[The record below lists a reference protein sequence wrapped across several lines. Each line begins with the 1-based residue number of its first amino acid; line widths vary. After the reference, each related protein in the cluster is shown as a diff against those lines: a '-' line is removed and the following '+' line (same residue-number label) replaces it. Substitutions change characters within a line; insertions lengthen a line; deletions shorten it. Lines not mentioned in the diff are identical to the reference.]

1 MDKFK
6 EYRARKKV
14 GLSAIEVITMQKAG
28 VPIPDG
34 ISCRLKMPPMSDEER
49 RGKKAER
56 MREYREK
63 KKNGGDV
70 DITASDRA
78 KRYRKRKKFRKYC
91 EENSIICPP
100 HIDNIEGLLEWVAGR

>member
-14 GLSAIEVITMQKAG
+14 GLSAIEVITMQRAG

-34 ISCRLKMPPMSDEER
+34 VSCRLKMPPMSGEDR

-56 MREYREK
+56 MREYR
-63 KKNGGDV
+63 KNRGKGVDV
-70 DITASDRA
+70 TAGDRA
-78 KRYRKRKKFRKYC
+78 KRYRQRKKFRKYC
-91 EENSIICPP
+91 EENSIICPS
-100 HIDNIEGLLEWVAGR
+100 HIDSIDGLLEWVGNE